1 VHRVAAAVMAVL
13 ITACGELQVPELSG
27 PTLVVE
33 VTNRSDRDVAVGYTF
48 ATTVISASGEASSRA
63 CRREALRFGMVAG
76 QYVITVDGKRVTTGA
91 IGPKLPEDSEF
102 LVIRL
107 RIHENGGV
115 EVNGPDVLPQAPVT
129 NAAIVS
135 CGET

>member
-1 VHRVAAAVMAVL
+1 VHRVAAAVMAAL
-13 ITACGELQVPELSG
+13 LTACGELQVPELSG

-48 ATTVISASGEASSRA
+48 ATTVISGSGETSSSA

-76 QYVITVDGKRVTTGA
+76 QYVITVDGKRVTTGG
-91 IGPKLPEDSEF
+91 IGAELPEDSEF

-107 RIHENGGV
+107 KIHENGGV
-115 EVNGPDVLPQAPVT
+115 EVTGPGLLPQAPVT
-129 NAAIVS
+129 NAEIVS